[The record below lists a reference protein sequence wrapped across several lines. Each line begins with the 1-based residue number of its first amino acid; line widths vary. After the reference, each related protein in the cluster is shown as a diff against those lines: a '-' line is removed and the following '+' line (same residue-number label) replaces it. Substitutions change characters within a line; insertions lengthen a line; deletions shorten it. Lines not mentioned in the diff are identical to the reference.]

1 MRSRHDPIEPSRISP
16 EAAATM
22 PLSLLRW
29 AQTMHNGLEA
39 KGGSVMSGLVRWVV
53 AGAAVLLGTAAV
65 FPAADA
71 AVTPGRQVPLGNPS
85 RPPLPLPPPG
95 PAYAWA
101 PGPRA
106 APRPA

>member
-1 MRSRHDPIEPSRISP
+1 
-16 EAAATM
+16 M

-71 AVTPGRQVPLGNPS
+71 AVTPGWQIS
-85 RPPLPLPPPG
+85 FDDPG
-95 PAYAWA
+95 GTLIPITAT
-101 PGPRA
+101 GPDDA
-106 APRPA
+106 